1 MGTRGVVAI
10 KQGNSWRG
18 VYNHF
23 DSYPEGLGADLFEH
37 LQSKDLHQFAKDLM
51 QFDDWRDYLNGGVC
65 PYCGG
70 VGLGQPHTISMAISE
85 AAPPGST
92 KFPDP
97 ERKYH
102 MHSYDNKKRSEVRAN
117 CTPDNEKKDA
127 LWWEWVYIVDSETR
141 TIKILTN
148 CMASKSKVDGP
159 ADFQWVEVCVISI
172 DQKDIDWGKIGELG
186 SEISDQYYEKYGM
199 KGK

>member
-10 KQGNSWRG
+10 KQGDSWRG
-18 VYNHF
+18 VYNHY

-37 LQSKDLHQFAKDLM
+37 LQGKDLHQFAKDLM
-51 QFDDWRDYLNGGVC
+51 RFDDWRDYLGGGVC

-70 VGLGQPHTISMAISE
+70 VGLGQPHSISMAISE
-85 AAPPGST
+85 ATSSGST

-102 MHSYDNKKRSEVRAN
+102 KHSYDSKKRGEIKAN
-117 CTPDNEKKDA
+117 CTPDDEKNDA
-127 LWWEWVYIVDSETR
+127 LWWEWVYIVDPDTA
-141 TIKILTN
+141 TIRILTN
-148 CMASKSKVDGP
+148 CMASKLKVNGT
-159 ADFQWVEVCVISI
+159 ADYQWVEVHELPI
-172 DQKDIDWGKIGELG
+172 DQKKVDWKKISKLG
-186 SEISDQYYEKYGM
+186 TEISDQYYEKYAE